1 MVVVGSAGAVRDGME
16 KMGFGPLKV
25 YDVEGRP
32 T

>member
-1 MVVVGSAGAVRDGME
+1 VGNGAAVRGHIEALD
-16 KMGFGPLKV
+16 FGPLKV